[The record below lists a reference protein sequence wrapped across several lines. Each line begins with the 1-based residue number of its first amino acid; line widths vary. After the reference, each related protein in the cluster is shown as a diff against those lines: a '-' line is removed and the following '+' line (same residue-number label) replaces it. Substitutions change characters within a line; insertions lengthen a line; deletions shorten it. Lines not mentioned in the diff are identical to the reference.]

1 MTEQMS
7 VTKFRID
14 HLPLGSKTRLHLL
27 IDVMPDGSPL
37 MFPTLVVR
45 GSKPGKTL
53 LATGMVH
60 GDEYEGPIA
69 IQDIFEELDPRQME
83 GTFFAIPVVNGP
95 AMAAGTREGGWDH
108 LNLARIFPC
117 SATGSSSQ
125 RIADALTEHIYPQ
138 ADLYADLHAG
148 GNSYQI
154 VEFAG
159 YQLAEGPNGKTQREA
174 AIAFDLPLVWGTSPL
189 PGRSLSSA
197 REKSIPAIYVEMT
210 GEGRCRP
217 DVLARTKQGVNNLL
231 AYLGVVAGTYP
242 TADPQW
248 LIEDATESGHLQI
261 QGTSPTSG
269 LFVAC
274 VSVWDRVAEGDR
286 LGEVRHSDGRVLA
299 EIHAPYTGRVLFL
312 RTFPRVFSGDSLC
325 YVLAC

>member
-1 MTEQMS
+1 MTEQMP
-7 VTKFRID
+7 VTQFRVD
-14 HLPLGSKTRLHLL
+14 RLPLGSKNRLHLL
-27 IDVMPDGSPL
+27 IDTMPDGSPL
-37 MFPTLVVR
+37 MFPMLVVR

-53 LATGMVH
+53 LTTGMVH

-69 IQDIFEELDPRQME
+69 IQDVFAELDPQQMQ

-108 LNLARIFPC
+108 LNLARIFPG
-117 SATGSSSQ
+117 SASGSSSE
-125 RIADALTEHIYPQ
+125 RIADALTKHIYPQ

-148 GNSYQI
+148 GNCYQI
-154 VEFAG
+154 VEYAG
-159 YQLAEGPNGKTQREA
+159 YQMIEDPNGKTQREA
-174 AIAFDLPLVWGTSPL
+174 AIAFGLSLVWGTSPL

-197 REKSIPAIYVEMT
+197 REMSIPSIYVEMA

-217 DVLARTKQGVNNLL
+217 DVLARTKQGVSNLL

-242 TADPQW
+242 IAEPQW
-248 LIEDATESGHLQI
+248 LVEDSAVSGHLQI
-261 QGTSPTSG
+261 QGTSPMSG

-286 LGEVRHSDGRVLA
+286 LGDVRHVDGRVLA
-299 EIHAPYTGRVLFL
+299 VIHAPHAGRVLFL
-312 RTFPRVFSGDSLC
+312 RTFPRVFSGDCLC